1 MINKVEDNLTSSQEN
16 VKQNKLHL
24 IPIRLMN
31 IKKINDI
38 TLVPRPGI
46 EPQPLP
52 WKGKSLPLDRRAS
65 PFHLC
70 PDITSGA
77 LQLPSAHN
85 PALAHIYFA
94 QFYFFST
101 DFLRKRKEGKGRFLE
116 FPIEHQ
122 EHIIGDTRLEIR
134 QASP

>member
-1 MINKVEDNLTSSQEN
+1 
-16 VKQNKLHL
+16 
-24 IPIRLMN
+24 MN

-52 WKGKSLPLDRRAS
+52 WKGRVFTTGQAGTS

-70 PDITSGA
+70 SNSTSGA

-85 PALAHIYFA
+85 PALKPIPTLLN
-94 QFYFFST
+94 ST
-101 DFLRKRKEGKGRFLE
+101 SLVLTFLRKKEGREKEG
-116 FPIEHQ
+116 
-122 EHIIGDTRLEIR
+122 
-134 QASP
+134 S